1 VLHIGDH
8 DPSGAHMVVAL
19 DEDVQAFARDLGGG
33 VTFTRLAVTPTQI
46 RVLDLPTAP
55 PRADNKLAFAGQTC
69 QAEAIAPDA
78 LAATRRRAGTARC
91 DRL

>member
-1 VLHIGDH
+1 L
-8 DPSGAHMVVAL
+8 P
-19 DEDVQAFARDLGGG
+19 RDLGGE

-78 LAATRRRAGTARC
+78 LAAIVRGAVLARLDVTAYERVLRREKRTQRELARIL
-91 DRL
+91 RR